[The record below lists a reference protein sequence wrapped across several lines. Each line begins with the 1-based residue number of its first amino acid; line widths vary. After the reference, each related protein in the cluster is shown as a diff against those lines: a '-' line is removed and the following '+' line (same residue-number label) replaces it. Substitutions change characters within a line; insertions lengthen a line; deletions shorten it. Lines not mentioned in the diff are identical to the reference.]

1 MGIWQI
7 IKGEEPGYIQQWL
20 NYENT
25 GQFGEYLIDYA
36 LSNNLFEGMYVLL
49 RNVYFLLWYM
59 SKTAFVLHFKCYGC
73 FEELSP
79 ILDFIL

>member
-7 IKGEEPGYIQQWL
+7 IKGEEPGYIKQWL

-49 RNVYFLLWYM
+49 RNVYIPYHGSTSEIDLLM
-59 SKTAFVLHFKCYGC
+59 IHVKGIFV
-73 FEELSP
+73 
-79 ILDFIL
+79 I